1 MLAWLAPIA
10 VLGIVV
16 FVHELGHFLAA
27 KALGVYAPRFA
38 LGWGPSILR
47 WRPKGSETEYVLAA
61 LPIGGYVRMASKDD
75 EAAAM
80 LEGGNEEAKPDAE
93 KDPRWDPD
101 AMLPHGPK
109 PVPQDRWFESKP
121 TWARVVILLA
131 GVTMNVLL
139 TFSIATGVYS
149 AKGRSYL
156 PAVVDSLVVGL
167 PAARAGVMPGDSI
180 VALNGASI
188 ESWADFQTVVSMS
201 AGKPI
206 AMDVRRGGSAVTLTV
221 VPDTAEG
228 ANAQTGAKERI
239 GKVGV
244 WPRGTPA
251 HVALTLGQAATAGW
265 ETTWEE
271 AGAIVGIVRGLF
283 RGAVS
288 VTQLG
293 GPIAIARVSVRSAKG
308 GWESL
313 LALIAYLSIN
323 LAVLNLL
330 PIPVLDGGQV
340 LLTVAEGIKGGSFSS
355 RTRENFM
362 KVGIAAVALL
372 FVIVMFNDLKG
383 LALSLLG
390 KG

>member
-1 MLAWLAPIA
+1 MLAWLAPII

-38 LGWGPSILR
+38 LGWGPAIVR
-47 WRPKGSETEYVLAA
+47 WRAKGAETEYVIAA
-61 LPIGGYVRMASKDD
+61 LPIGGYVRMASKED
-75 EAAAM
+75 EAAAL
-80 LEGGNEEAKPDAE
+80 LEGGNEEARPDAE
-93 KDPRWDPD
+93 QDPRWDPE

-109 PVPQDRWFESKP
+109 PVPSDRWFESKP
-121 TWARVVILLA
+121 IWARVVILLA

-139 TFSIATGVYS
+139 TFSIATGVY
-149 AKGRSYL
+149 AVKGRSYL

-167 PAARAGVMPGDSI
+167 PAARAGVLPGDSI
-180 VALNGASI
+180 VALNGTAI
-188 ESWADFQTVVSMS
+188 ESWSDFQSVVSAS

-206 AMDVRRGGSAVTLTV
+206 VLDVRRGGAPVTLTV
-221 VPDTAEG
+221 VPDTADG
-228 ANAQTGAKERI
+228 ANAQTGAKERV

-244 WPRGTPA
+244 WPRGTVA
-251 HVALTLGQAATAGW
+251 HASLTFGEAAAAGW
-265 ETTWEE
+265 ETTWIE
-271 AGAIVGIVRGLF
+271 AGSIVGIVRGLF

-293 GPIAIARVSVRSAKG
+293 GPIAIARVSVRSAQG
-308 GWESL
+308 GWEAL

-362 KVGIAAVALL
+362 KVGIAAVAVL

>member
-1 MLAWLAPIA
+1 MLAWLAPIV

-47 WRPKGSETEYVLAA
+47 WRPKGGETEYVIAA
-61 LPIGGYVRMASKDD
+61 LPIGGYVRMASKED
-75 EAAAM
+75 EAASL
-80 LEGGNEEAKPDAE
+80 LEGGNEEAKADAE
-93 KDPRWDPD
+93 QDPRWDPE

-109 PVPQDRWFESKP
+109 PVPAHRWFESKP
-121 TWARVVILLA
+121 TWARVVILMA

-139 TFSIATGVYS
+139 TFGIATGVYTV
-149 AKGRSYL
+149 KGRSYL

-167 PAARAGVMPGDSI
+167 PAARAGVLPGDSI
-180 VALNGASI
+180 VALNGQPI
-188 ESWADFQTVVSMS
+188 ESWADFQGIVAGS
-201 AGKPI
+201 AGKPVTMEI
-206 AMDVRRGGSAVTLTV
+206 VRGGAPQRITL
-221 VPDTAEG
+221 VPDTADG
-228 ANAQTGAKERI
+228 ANSQTGAKERV

-244 WPRGTPA
+244 WPRGRVA
-251 HVALTLGQAATAGW
+251 HVSLSVGQAAAAGW
-265 ETTWEE
+265 ETTWVQ
-271 AGAIVGIVRGLF
+271 AGSIVGIVRGLF
-283 RGAVS
+283 RGSVGVS
-288 VTQLG
+288 QLG
-293 GPIAIARVSVRSAKG
+293 GPIAIARVSVQSAKG

-362 KVGIAAVALL
+362 KVGLVAVALL

-383 LALSLLG
+383 LALSVFG
-390 KG
+390 TG